1 MKFLFPVS
9 VALLLS
15 LNASSQNQLL
25 IFAGPQATSAQYKVE
40 GLKQKT
46 SMKYG
51 FQAGGAIKI
60 PFENKLFFSPT
71 VFYSMKGYKVT
82 FTRYAFPPDLDAKD
96 NNTTIHT
103 FEIAPMLQYD
113 FSNEPGHVFIK
124 AGPSMD
130 LQLMGREKFN
140 LMAGGSVNRK
150 MKFSF
155 GDYGYVAMN
164 LLGQLGYETSSGFI
178 IFAQYS
184 HGLASISN
192 ADGGPKI
199 QHRAYGISIGKY
211 LNRKKIVI
219 DTRNKE

>member
-1 MKFLFPVS
+1 MKFLLPVS
-9 VALLLS
+9 VTLLLTF
-15 LNASSQNQLL
+15 NASSQNQLL
-25 IFAGPQATSAQYKVE
+25 VFAGPQATTADYKVE

-60 PFENKLFFSPT
+60 PFENKLYFSPS

-82 FTRYAFPPDLDAKD
+82 FTRFALLPDADAKD

-113 FSNEPGHVFIK
+113 FSNEPGHAFIK

-130 LQLMGREKFN
+130 LQLIGREKFN

-192 ADGGPKI
+192 LDGGPVIK
-199 QHRAYGISIGKY
+199 HRAYGISIGKY

>member
-1 MKFLFPVS
+1 MKFLLPVS

-25 IFAGPQATSAQYKVE
+25 VFAGPQATTADYKVE

-51 FQAGGAIKI
+51 FQAGGAMKI

-71 VFYSMKGYKVT
+71 VFYSMKGYKVA
-82 FTRYAFPPDLDAKD
+82 FTRFALLPDADAKD
-96 NNTTIHT
+96 NNTTLHT

-130 LQLMGREKFN
+130 LQLLGREKFN

-164 LLGQLGYETSSGFI
+164 LIGQLGYETNSGFI
-178 IFAQYS
+178 IFAQYL

-192 ADGGPKI
+192 LDGGPVIK
-199 QHRAYGISIGKY
+199 HRAYGISIGKM